1 MIKAKQAKK
10 IAGVTVRVIIL
21 ALFLLVAVLPLFWIF
36 VTSLKGAKELYAI
49 PLIYWPENPTFDA
62 YKRLF
67 SYSNFGRYF
76 LNSFKVTVIA
86 SVGAMVISILSGFA
100 LSRLKAVKAKGFLE
114 VLMYFTQTIPSFM
127 LMVPL
132 FTMFSKMKLVDN
144 HGTLIFVYIGTVVAF
159 CTIMSRSFFDR
170 IPASLEEAARIDG
183 CNMLQSIDN
192 AARYCGY
199 LLLRLHQHLERALPF
214 SHAHQQVIEV
224 HGSRCPQLLHLE
236 GRCQLGSDE
245 CGYRGRTP
253 AHHDRVRHRP
263 EIHCRRS
270 YRRRRK
276 GVIIWQKK
284 YPTSFCIWESM
295 TFPSG
300 Q

>member
-114 VLMYFTQTIPSFM
+114 VLMYFTLTIPSFM

-183 CNMLQSIDN
+183 CNMLQSIIHVVLPTTLPGI
-192 AARYCGY
+192 AAIFCFAFINIWNELFLSVMLINKSSKYTVPVALNSFISKAGVSWDLMSAGIVVA
-199 LLLRLHQHLERALPF
+199 LLPTMIVFGIGQKYIVAGLTDGG
-214 SHAHQQVIEV
+214 V
-224 HGSRCPQLLHLE
+224 
-236 GRCQLGSDE
+236 
-245 CGYRGRTP
+245 
-253 AHHDRVRHRP
+253 
-263 EIHCRRS
+263 
-270 YRRRRK
+270 K
-276 GVIIWQKK
+276 G
-284 YPTSFCIWESM
+284 
-295 TFPSG
+295 
-300 Q
+300 

>member
-76 LNSFKVTVIA
+76 LKVTVIA

-183 CNMLQSIDN
+183 CNMLQSIIHVVLPTTLPGI
-192 AARYCGY
+192 AAIFCFAFINIWNELFLSVMLINKSSKYTVPVALNSFISKAGVSWDLMSAGIVVA
-199 LLLRLHQHLERALPF
+199 LLPTMIVFGIGQKYIVAGLTDGG
-214 SHAHQQVIEV
+214 V
-224 HGSRCPQLLHLE
+224 
-236 GRCQLGSDE
+236 
-245 CGYRGRTP
+245 
-253 AHHDRVRHRP
+253 
-263 EIHCRRS
+263 
-270 YRRRRK
+270 K
-276 GVIIWQKK
+276 G
-284 YPTSFCIWESM
+284 
-295 TFPSG
+295 
-300 Q
+300 